1 MKIGIGADHRGFSLK
16 EELKKFLEGNNYQIK
31 DFGTYSEEPCDYPD
45 FAFPLCEDL
54 IKRKIKWGILICGS
68 GLGMS
73 ISANK
78 VKGIRATLCLNKEMA
93 KMARNHNNANVLVLA
108 ANFTP
113 LETAKE
119 IVLTF
124 LNENFEGGRHLRRI
138 NKIRKYENRSSCK

>member
-1 MKIGIGADHRGFSLK
+1 MKIGIGADHRGFRLK
-16 EELKKFLEGNNYQIK
+16 EELKKFLEKNNYQIK

-54 IKRKIKWGILICGS
+54 IKKKINHGILICGS

-108 ANFTP
+108 ANFTS
-113 LETAKE
+113 LETAKK

-138 NKIRKYENRSSCK
+138 NKIRKYENRSSGK

>member
-1 MKIGIGADHRGFSLK
+1 MKIGIGADHRGFLLK
-16 EELKKFLEGNNYQIK
+16 EELKKFLEKNNYQIK
-31 DFGTYSEEPCDYPD
+31 DFGTHSEEPCDYPD
-45 FAFPLCEDL
+45 IAFLLCEDL
-54 IKRKIKWGILICGS
+54 IKKRINRGILLCGS

-108 ANFTP
+108 ANFTS

-124 LNENFEGGRHLRRI
+124 LKENFEGGRHLRRI
-138 NKIRKYENRSSCK
+138 KKIKKYENSSSGK

>member
-1 MKIGIGADHRGFSLK
+1 MKIGIGADHRGFRLK
-16 EELKKFLEGNNYQIK
+16 EELKKFLEENNYQIK

-54 IKRKIKWGILICGS
+54 IKKKINRGILICGS

-93 KMARNHNNANVLVLA
+93 KMARNHNNANILVLA
-108 ANFTP
+108 ANFTS

-119 IVLTF
+119 IVSTF
-124 LNENFEGGRHLRRI
+124 LNEDFEGGRHLRRI
-138 NKIRKYENRSSCK
+138 NKIRKYENCSFGK